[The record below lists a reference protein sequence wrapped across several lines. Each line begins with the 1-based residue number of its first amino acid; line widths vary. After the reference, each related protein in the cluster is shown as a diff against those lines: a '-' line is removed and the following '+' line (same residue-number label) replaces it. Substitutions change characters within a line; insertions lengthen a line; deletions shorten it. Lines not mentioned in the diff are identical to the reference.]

1 MQLAIAL
8 KKVKGDRVK
17 GKEKV
22 RASFTWSDVWRLV
35 GNRSFFTRL
44 REKWLWMISKG
55 KMVNTVSRAM
65 APEL

>member
-1 MQLAIAL
+1 MSSRAPPCIQAALQLAIAL

-35 GNRSFFTRL
+35 GNRSFL
-44 REKWLWMISKG
+44 
-55 KMVNTVSRAM
+55 
-65 APEL
+65 PD